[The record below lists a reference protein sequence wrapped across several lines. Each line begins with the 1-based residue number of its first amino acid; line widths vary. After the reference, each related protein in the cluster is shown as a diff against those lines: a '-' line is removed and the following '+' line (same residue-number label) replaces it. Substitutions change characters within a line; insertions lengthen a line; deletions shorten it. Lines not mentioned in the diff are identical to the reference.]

1 MESVSGCLIPIWLM
15 LVPIKNQVSVPPLLI
30 SKASIS
36 RIWPT
41 SPSLANLNQDLPAKS
56 MVTPRAITGLSW
68 MVAATSQSPSVPSV
82 EFAEVKILKFE
93 RATPACPQL
102 LVKPVAQAQSP
113 NDSQL
118 IKSFWGPSPTFYAIS
133 LALLLFQLVK

>member
-1 MESVSGCLIPIWLM
+1 M
-15 LVPIKNQVSVPPLLI
+15 LVPIKNQVSVPPALM

-36 RIWPT
+36 RILPT
-41 SPSLANLNQDLPAKS
+41 SPSLAILNQDLPAKS
-56 MVTPRAITGLSW
+56 MVTPRAITGLFW

-93 RATPACPQL
+93 SATPECPQP
-102 LVKPVAQAQSP
+102 LVKSVAQAQSP

-118 IKSFWGPSPTFYAIS
+118 IKSFLGPSPTFNAIS